1 MLDGAKG
8 STTIRVDALMYA
20 NRPRPGAKHGTGV
33 VSAEMRERGIPLWLA
48 GILAVLLLIGVGAA
62 YRAGA
67 SVLQRV
73 LNTPIEL
80 PVPLRALPLNV
91 NGWTG
96 EELPIPA
103 TTQDYM
109 ETNFADDFISRR
121 YTNMAQGL
129 WADLYVVYCSSRP
142 SGILGHRPRKCMPA
156 HGWIYEE
163 TVRSEIASRS
173 GRPINCLIHRF
184 NDPSAYQ
191 QIIVL
196 TFYVLNGQ
204 ITLSENEFS
213 GFLGRRPNISGDPAR
228 YVAQVQLSSTLE
240 NSVRVAASDLVETIL
255 AFLPDRDG
263 RVTASDLGDGFVRGQ
278 DAIQSRQ

>member
-1 MLDGAKG
+1 
-8 STTIRVDALMYA
+8 
-20 NRPRPGAKHGTGV
+20 
-33 VSAEMRERGIPLWLA
+33 
-48 GILAVLLLIGVGAA
+48 
-62 YRAGA
+62 
-67 SVLQRV
+67 
-73 LNTPIEL
+73 
-80 PVPLRALPLNV
+80 
-91 NGWTG
+91 
-96 EELPIPA
+96 
-103 TTQDYM
+103 
-109 ETNFADDFISRR
+109 
-121 YTNMAQGL
+121 
-129 WADLYVVYCSSRP
+129 
-142 SGILGHRPRKCMPA
+142 MPA